1 MGRRERSRCLV
12 AGLLGFATLALLFF
26 AAAAIAAPPLRG
38 TLDRSFGSDGTAV
51 PNLEGG
57 LADMAIDRKGRI
69 VTAGY
74 TSHGDFLLARF
85 HSDGSLDDAYDAY
98 EQAVEDA
105 GYDVLFKEKEE
116 EDAEISYKGE
126 GTTGQIA
133 LRAVCG
139 EDDKLVVHITN
150 RPA

>member
-1 MGRRERSRCLV
+1 MASRISLW
-12 AGLLGFATLALLFF
+12 ALLGVLVIALSGCGGKSDEEKAKE
-26 AAAAIAAPPLRG
+26 AAAETSAPVCDMATEVDGSKLPPNFPKPDG
-38 TLDRSFGSDGTAV
+38 VTYRSETTAGPSQVVDGTY
-51 PNLEGG
+51 EGN
-57 LADMAIDRKGRI
+57 
-69 VTAGY
+69 
-74 TSHGDFLLARF
+74 
-85 HSDGSLDDAYDAY
+85 LDDAYDAY
-98 EQAVEDA
+98 EKAVEGA

-126 GTTGQIA
+126 KTTGQIA